1 MPRPG
6 LRTTFLKK
14 IKKKVPG
21 GGYII
26 HYKRKDPS
34 VPKCAMCK
42 TPLKGS
48 TTGRFTAMKNAA
60 KSLKRP
66 TRPYGGNLCAS
77 CSKKRVSQ
85 EVFEGKK

>member
-14 IKKKVPG
+14 IKKRLPG

-34 VPKCAMCK
+34 VAKCATCK
-42 TPLKGS
+42 KPLKGVNS
-48 TTGRFTAMKNAA
+48 GSIAKIKNAA
-60 KSLKRP
+60 KSVKRP
-66 TRPYGGNLCAS
+66 TRAYGGNLCAT
-77 CSKKRVSQ
+77 CAKKRVSQ
-85 EVFEGKK
+85 DVFKGKV